1 MNGIGSKVA
10 ENLVFVMEFAAV
22 VFVLFLIAYVVE
34 KRVYLRKHYAERIL
48 STRKLA
54 LIGLFSAVSTILM
67 LFEIPVPFAPPFY
80 KLDLSEI
87 PVLIGTFAFGP
98 IAGVVIEFLKIAVKT
113 AIKGTST
120 AFVGEIANFVIGCS
134 MVIPAGIIYKM
145 NKSRKTAVV
154 GLVTGTLVMAA
165 AGAMINAFVLLPA
178 YSAAYGMPLDAIIG
192 MGTAVNASV
201 KDVFTFVLICV
212 APFNLIKGVVV
223 SVLTLFLYK
232 RISRFVKGAGEGNA

>member
-1 MNGIGSKVA
+1 MTGSTNTLKGA
-10 ENLVFVMEFAAV
+10 ERTGMRTRKIAACGMFAAIAA
-22 VFVLFLIAYVVE
+22 VLMF
-34 KRVYLRKHYAERIL
+34 
-48 STRKLA
+48 
-54 LIGLFSAVSTILM
+54 
-67 LFEIPVPFAPPFY
+67 FEFPLPVAPPFY

-165 AGAMINAFVLLPA
+165 AGAMINAFVLPPA

-232 RISRFVKGAGEGNA
+232 RISRFVKGAGVGNA